1 MMLAVA
7 HCNSRPAQEDGDV
20 TMAQKVL
27 ELVNIK
33 LEEAV
38 STLFVLSFSP
48 SFFLS
53 FSLSLFLSFLFT
65 LIHFCLFFVYFV

>member
-38 STLFVLSFSP
+38 STLFVLSFS
-48 SFFLS
+48 
-53 FSLSLFLSFLFT
+53 LSFLFM